1 MRESKRRKYAK
12 VIEAI
17 RVALPGED
25 ALDEEFHESLATGKR
40 THVIQLYCE
49 LIQKYHKRE
58 VVEKVRLLSKRQFI
72 AYHMNSEMA
81 SKVVAKALWKK
92 SVKNRAVKSQMVR
105 GKLCLPVRMP
115 LELLDIRGVQRL
127 HQTVHQEEVDSSDD
141 EEQQQQQRKK
151 RMKLLCLET
160 DDVEWM
166 SGGAGTFAG
175 LEDGAQAEE
184 ADEAEVG
191 SGAVESAEED
201 NGVEG
206 DAAAVDEDLQKYRK
220 IMGDD
225 ALDEAVATVDKAKCR
240 RIAVNLYDHM
250 LNKMN
255 NKKKC
260 AVGEL
265 KQLLSKVGLESL
277 DAKDHEIQSHIK
289 DWDAALVVAKELA
302 EAAGTWGKKHIS
314 EKFVTVV
321 ESYKT
326 TVELALKTNKLV
338 LDMKDP

>member
-1 MRESKRRKYAK
+1 MREFKRRKYAK

-25 ALDEEFHESLATGKR
+25 ALDEEFHEQLATGKR

-49 LIQKYHKRE
+49 LISKYHKRE
-58 VVEKVRLLSKRQFI
+58 VVERIRLLTKRQFI
-72 AYHMNSEMA
+72 AYQMNTELA
-81 SKVVAKALWKK
+81 SKVVAKGLWKK
-92 SVKNRAVKSQMVR
+92 GVKNRAVKSQTVR

-115 LELLDIRGVQRL
+115 LELLDIRGVQRV
-127 HQTVHQEEVDSSDD
+127 HQTVTQEEVDSSDD
-141 EEQQQQQRKK
+141 EEQQQQRKK

-166 SGGAGTFAG
+166 SGGAGEFAG

-191 SGAVESAEED
+191 SDAPETAEEEND
-201 NGVEG
+201 VEG

-225 ALDEAVATVDKAKCR
+225 ALDEAVRTVDKAKCR

-277 DAKDHEIQSHIK
+277 DAKDHEIQSHLN
-289 DWDAALVVAKELA
+289 DWGASLVVAKDLA

-314 EKFVTVV
+314 EKFATVV

-326 TVELALKTNKLV
+326 TVELASKTNKLV